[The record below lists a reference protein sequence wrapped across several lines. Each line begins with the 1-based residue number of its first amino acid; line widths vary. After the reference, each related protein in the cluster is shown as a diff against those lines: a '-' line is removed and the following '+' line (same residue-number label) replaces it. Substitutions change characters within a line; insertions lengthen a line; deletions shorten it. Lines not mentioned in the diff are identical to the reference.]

1 MNSLEKASWIA
12 WSKQYV
18 SDIEA
23 FIQTW
28 PHKGCSSFQMGEVK
42 FDFSKRRVTSKG
54 GISKLEGVWV
64 PFINI
69 AMHNYTQPT
78 NVYRFYEYKSYDED
92 KVIGG
97 FYSDNIEHRLKA
109 VLCHEMAHA
118 IQFWRSY
125 YCNLQNVKPHGEEFK
140 TYYAAIRQ
148 VFLNNELPDQVDT
161 GARYRE
167 LKKIAIFQELG
178 PIRRAA

>member
-1 MNSLEKASWIA
+1 MNSLEKASWIS
-12 WSKQYV
+12 WGNKKV
-18 SDIEA
+18 SEIES

-28 PHKGCSSFQMGEVK
+28 PHKGCSSFHMGEAK
-42 FDFSKRRVTSKG
+42 FDFSKRRTTSKG
-54 GISKLEGVWV
+54 GLVKFDGVWT

-69 AMHNYTQPT
+69 AMYNYTQPI
-78 NVYRFYEYKSYDED
+78 NVYRFYEYKSYDDD

-97 FYSDNIEHRLKA
+97 FYSNNNEHRITALI
-109 VLCHEMAHA
+109 CHEMAHA
-118 IQFWRSY
+118 IQFWHKY
-125 YCNLQNVKPHGEEFK
+125 YNNIQNVKPHGDEFK
-140 TYYAAIRQ
+140 KYYAALRQ
-148 VFLNNELPDQVDT
+148 VFLNNDLPDQTDM

>member
-1 MNSLEKASWIA
+1 MNSLERASWTA
-12 WSKQYV
+12 WCKNKV
-18 SDIEA
+18 IDIES

-28 PHKGCSSFQMGEVK
+28 PDKGCSSFQMGESK
-42 FDFSKRRVTSKG
+42 FDFSSRRTTSKG
-54 GISKLEGVWV
+54 GVSKIDGVWV

-69 AMHNYTQPT
+69 AMHSYVYPT

-97 FYSDNIEHRLKA
+97 FYSDNMEHRVTA
-109 VLCHEMAHA
+109 VICHEMAHA
-118 IQFWRSY
+118 IQFWRKF
-125 YCNLQNVKPHGEEFK
+125 YCNLQTIKPHGDDFK
-140 TYYAAIRQ
+140 KYYAILRQ
-148 VFLNNELPDQVDT
+148 VYLNNDLPDQQIM

-178 PIRRAA
+178 PISRAA

>member
-12 WSKQYV
+12 WSNKLV
-18 SDIEA
+18 LDMEA

-28 PHKGCSSFQMGEVK
+28 PHKGCSSFQIGETK
-42 FDFSKRRVTSKG
+42 FDFSKRRTTSKG
-54 GISKLEGVWV
+54 GIARLDGIWI

-97 FYSDNIEHRLKA
+97 FYSDNIEHRIIA
-109 VLCHEMAHA
+109 VICHEMAHA
-118 IQFWRSY
+118 IQYWRKY
-125 YCNLQNVKPHGEEFK
+125 YCDLQNVKPHGEEFK
-140 TYYAAIRQ
+140 TYYAALRQ
-148 VFLNNELPDQVDT
+148 VFLNNNLPDQQDT
-161 GARYRE
+161 GSRYRS

-178 PIRRAA
+178 PIKRAA

>member
-18 SDIEA
+18 SDIET

-28 PHKGCSSFQMGEVK
+28 HHKGCSSFQMGEVK
-42 FDFSKRRVTSKG
+42 FDFSKNRVRSRG
-54 GISKLEGVWV
+54 GIATFNGVWM
-64 PFINI
+64 PFISI

-118 IQFWRSY
+118 IQFWRKY

-140 TYYAAIRQ
+140 TYYAALRQ

-161 GARYRE
+161 GARYRD